1 MSTTSRAALPVWPV
15 RRVRVEVVE
24 GVDRG
29 KSVVC
34 AEDRLNV
41 GAAEAN
47 DLVLS
52 DPLVSRYHA
61 EVAVTPGGL
70 RVRDVGSTNGTFL
83 GPARITE
90 ALVPPGTRLRL
101 GDTTLV
107 LQDGASALV
116 ELHEEERFGQLRGRS
131 LPMRRAMA
139 QLQKVAGSTASVLLV
154 GESGTGKELAARAIH
169 EASPAGQGPFEVVD
183 CASLVPSLVASELF
197 GHERG
202 AFTGADRTHVGA
214 FERAKGGTVFLDEI
228 GELPPAI
235 QANILGALERRRI
248 RRLGGRTDIPV
259 DARVVSATH
268 RDLRADVNAG
278 AFRLD
283 LYYRLAVVVVELPP
297 LRERREDL
305 RLLVE
310 HFLREAGAD
319 GTVETC
325 LPSGFL
331 DTLGAHHFPGNVREL
346 RNLVEAALAT
356 GESPVGS
363 GGQES
368 GTAPTGD
375 VIETVLADS
384 YRTAREKVLQQ
395 FEVRYLQTLL
405 ARCGGNLS
413 QAARVAGMDR
423 SHLTDLVAKHRLRQ
437 R

>member
-24 GVDRG
+24 GADRG

-34 AEDRLNV
+34 AEDRMNI
-41 GAAEAN
+41 GAADAN

-107 LQDGASALV
+107 LQDGASALI

-169 EASPAGQGPFEVVD
+169 EASPSGQGPFEVVD

-202 AFTGADRTHVGA
+202 AFTGADRAHVGA

-228 GELPPAI
+228 GELPAAI

-331 DTLGAHHFPGNVREL
+331 DTLATHHFPGNVREL

-356 GESPVGS
+356 GESPIGS
-363 GGQES
+363 KDPES
-368 GTAPTGD
+368 GTASTGD
-375 VIETVLADS
+375 VVEAVLADP
-384 YRTAREKVLQQ
+384 YRTAREKVLQH
-395 FEVRYLQTLL
+395 FELRYLQTLL